1 MNENNV
7 FENQP
12 MPENNPNVAEPV
24 RPVPVEE
31 PVYTQRVRPVSNE
44 QPVQPAQPVYAQPA
58 QPAQPEQPVYAAP
71 VDVDPPAQPVQPTY
85 AQPEQPVYA
94 QPAQPAQ
101 PAYVPVAPAKED
113 GNGLAIGSLVC
124 SIVSIVCCCGILSIV
139 GIILGAVAKKKG
151 YKGGMAT
158 AGIVVGAIY
167 TGILVITAIVMAIC
181 DLLGFGAMAF
191 MSKSIAD
198 SYYNDSYDY
207 GYYDSYDN
215 YDDYF
220 DYDFDY

>member
-1 MNENNV
+1 MNENNIY
-7 FENQP
+7 ENQP
-12 MPENNPNVAEPV
+12 IPETDTPNVAEPA
-24 RPVPVEE
+24 
-31 PVYTQRVRPVSNE
+31 
-44 QPVQPAQPVYAQPA
+44 QPVQPVQPV
-58 QPAQPEQPVYAAP
+58 QPEQPVYTAP

-85 AQPEQPVYA
+85 TQPAQPAQPVYA
-94 QPAQPAQ
+94 QPAQPVYAQ
-101 PAYVPVAPAKED
+101 PNGYTTAAPVKEE
-113 GNGLAIGSLVC
+113 GKGLAIGSLVC
-124 SIVSIVCCCGILSIV
+124 SILSFFCCGILSIV

-167 TGILVITAIVMAIC
+167 TGILVITATVMAIC
-181 DLLGFGAMAF
+181 DLLGFDARAF

>member
-1 MNENNV
+1 M
-7 FENQP
+7 
-12 MPENNPNVAEPV
+12 
-24 RPVPVEE
+24 
-31 PVYTQRVRPVSNE
+31 
-44 QPVQPAQPVYAQPA
+44 
-58 QPAQPEQPVYAAP
+58 
-71 VDVDPPAQPVQPTY
+71 
-85 AQPEQPVYA
+85 
-94 QPAQPAQ
+94 
-101 PAYVPVAPAKED
+101 
-113 GNGLAIGSLVC
+113 
-124 SIVSIVCCCGILSIV
+124 

-167 TGILVITAIVMAIC
+167 TGILVITATVMAIC
-181 DLLGFGAMAF
+181 DLLGFDARAF